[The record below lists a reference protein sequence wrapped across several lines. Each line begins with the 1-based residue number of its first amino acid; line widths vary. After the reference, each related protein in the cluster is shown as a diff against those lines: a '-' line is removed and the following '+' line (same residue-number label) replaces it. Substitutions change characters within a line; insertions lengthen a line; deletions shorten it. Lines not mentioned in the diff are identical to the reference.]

1 MRRPLSHFSLS
12 GNHSSKVAI
21 LFLLFWAFLISSL
34 VPFNTRSVKAGARSR
49 NNGKTKPPGTVAQT
63 PRREGELLVRFRPG
77 TTEQQK
83 ELVVA
88 AQGARRKTTLR
99 GESGV
104 SLF

>member
-1 MRRPLSHFSLS
+1 MRRLICHFSLS

-21 LFLLFWAFLISSL
+21 LFLLFWAFLISSP
-34 VPFNTRSVKAGARSR
+34 VPFNARSVKAGARTG
-49 NNGKTKPPGTVAQT
+49 NNAKTKPAGTVVQT
-63 PRREGELLVRFRPG
+63 PRREGELLVRFRAG

-83 ELVVA
+83 ELVLA